1 MITHCGWTRTGK
13 HDTYLGGSGHKKG
26 KRKSLFHIDSKIE
39 QVAKFNLRLTVM
51 IRRMNWGYM
60 KRFDLC
66 VCSTTTF
73 FKGVEL
79 VVDEIRFS
87 SSLKCFFVVV
97 DRFVQYYIM
106 QFIQNVAQTKK
117 KSNLIRKTNTK
128 RRFNE
133 KEKAFYFD

>member
-1 MITHCGWTRTGK
+1 
-13 HDTYLGGSGHKKG
+13 
-26 KRKSLFHIDSKIE
+26 
-39 QVAKFNLRLTVM
+39 
-51 IRRMNWGYM
+51 M

-117 KSNLIRKTNTK
+117 KNQT
-128 RRFNE
+128 
-133 KEKAFYFD
+133 